1 MRKTRRNRRQRKTR
15 KRLIG
20 GAVKAASIRIALYK
34 PNNPFLNQ
42 TNLIRFLQE
51 NPNINA
57 KTIVNDGL
65 PILMHTI
72 YSNDPEMVKQ
82 LLNRFNLTDVNS
94 NEDLANTDEQNIGK
108 NKEFLDEQLRYAT
121 RYDAQGRIDLR
132 NNPTDIANRKKI
144 ISLLM
149 EKGATAYFW
158 PEQGQIN
165 PFIAH
170 ALGKKAD
177 PSAANDAAMFE
188 KTRQSIID
196 RAHTSQLI
204 DRVDRGL
211 QNKGFGQENPF
222 NSDLV
227 KSNVFNYLTPA
238 PSEYRDN
245 PLTTSENLGF
255 ANEDEYATMLRRLG
269 KTYSR

>member
-15 KRLIG
+15 KRIIG
-20 GAVKAASIRIALYK
+20 GAVKAAHVRVELYGS
-34 PNNPFLNQ
+34 NNPFFSLSYFK
-42 TNLIRFLQE
+42 RFLQE

-57 KTIVNDGL
+57 KTIVNMSSS
-65 PILMHTI
+65 ILMFTI
-72 YSNDPEMVKQ
+72 YYNDPNMVKHV
-82 LLNRFNLTDVNS
+82 LDRFNLTDVNS
-94 NEDLANTDEQNIGK
+94 EEALANTNEQNIKK
-108 NKEFLDEQLRYAT
+108 NKEFLDEHLRFAT
-121 RYDAQGRIDLR
+121 RYDAQGRVDLN

-170 ALGKKAD
+170 ALAKKAD

-196 RAHTSQLI
+196 GAHTSQLI
-204 DRVDRGL
+204 DRVDKGL
-211 QNKGFGQENPF
+211 QNKGLGRENPF

-227 KSNVFNYLTPA
+227 KSNVFNYLTPT

-255 ANEDEYATMLRRLG
+255 ANEDEYATMIRRIG